1 MADPIARLLALGGE
15 LTTRR
20 KFDLAH
26 MRILLGALGDP
37 QQAFASVLIAG
48 TNGKGS
54 VAATLAAILQ
64 AAGHRTGLYTSPH
77 LRRVNERIRINGVL
91 IADED
96 LSRRFEQVEQAAEQL
111 TAAGTLPHPPSF
123 FEAVTATAFLHFAA
137 ARTGAELAVLEAGLG
152 GRLDATNVVEPL
164 ASILCDVSLDH
175 QEWLGATIAA
185 ITREKCGILR
195 PGGIMVTLP
204 QHPEANQTIG
214 EIAVPLGVHAVN
226 AVEYLPPRGTVN
238 ADPTRNR
245 YQVACPNSLGGGLLE
260 VDSPLAGEHQQ
271 RNIALAV
278 AAAVSL
284 YEQKGIALTKA
295 ALEEGIRKT
304 KWPGRLQLL
313 RAPGAPAVLLD
324 AAHNPAGAWAL
335 RAALAA
341 LPVDGPRTLVFG
353 CMQDKA
359 VDELA
364 QILFPVFTSV
374 VATRADTARAAEPAR
389 LLAAAERTGTP
400 CSASDAA
407 VDALASALAGTP
419 ADGLVCIA
427 GSIALLGECL
437 PQLDDWR

>member
-1 MADPIARLLALGGE
+1 MSDPIARLLALGGE

-26 MRILLGALGDP
+26 MRTLLHALGNP
-37 QQAFASVLIAG
+37 QEEFASVLIAG

-77 LRRVNERIRINGVL
+77 LVRVNERIRINGALVL
-91 IADED
+91 DND
-96 LSRRFEQVEQAAEQL
+96 LGLRFEQVEQAAARL
-111 TAAGTLPHPPSF
+111 TAEGALPHAPSF

-137 ARTGAELAVLEAGLG
+137 SGTAVAVLEAGLG
-152 GRLDATNVVEPL
+152 GRLDATNVVDPL
-164 ASILCDVSLDH
+164 ASVLTDISLDH

-195 PGGIMVTLP
+195 PGGLMITLP

-214 EIAVPLGVHAVN
+214 EIAVPLGVQAVN
-226 AVEYLPPRGTVN
+226 AVEYLPPRGT
-238 ADPTRNR
+238 AMEDPMRNR
-245 YQVACPNSLGGGLLE
+245 YQVACPPSLGGGLLDI
-260 VDSPLAGEHQQ
+260 DSPLAGGHQQ
-271 RNIALAV
+271 RNVALAI

-284 YEQKGIALTKA
+284 HEQKGFSLTKA
-295 ALEEGIRKT
+295 ALEQGVRAT
-304 KWPGRLQLL
+304 RWPGRLQLL
-313 RAPGAPAVLLD
+313 RKPGAPTVLLD

-335 RAALAA
+335 RAALAS
-341 LPVDGPRTLVFG
+341 LDGPEDRRTLVFG

-364 QILFPVFTSV
+364 QILFSVFSQV
-374 VATRADTARAAEPAR
+374 IVTRADTTRAAEPAR
-389 LLAAAERTGTP
+389 LRQAAERTGTP
-400 CSASDAA
+400 CMEARVAPE
-407 VDALASALAGTP
+407 ALAAALAGTP
-419 ADGLVCIA
+419 ENGLICIA

-437 PQLDDWR
+437 PLLQGWS